1 MMQETME
8 WQQVVRCSH
17 FTLGNPKKSFFSTHI
32 LQIIYVASEENKQQ
46 LSYCSF
52 SCLHA
57 VV

>member
-32 LQIIYVASEENKQQ
+32 LQIIYVASEENK
-46 LSYCSF
+46 
-52 SCLHA
+52 
-57 VV
+57 